1 MRIKE
6 SKYLSSLAKEANMT
20 EEQLSKALINELV
33 SRELICDDVANY
45 GNLLL
50 ECFEPDIQVSDVV
63 GLLNSI
69 GIKDVKSNHIT
80 WLVFMKII
88 GDGDCPDCGCE
99 MVTEDADY
107 RYTGGDGYST
117 PLEYESIWEEKV
129 CRNCGKKIII
139 EK

>member
-6 SKYLSSLAKEANMT
+6 SKYLSRLAKEANMT
-20 EEQLSKALINELV
+20 EKQLSETLVNELV
-33 SRELICDDVANY
+33 NRKLVSDDVTNY

-50 ECFEPDIQVSDVV
+50 DCFDPDIQVSDVV

-69 GIKDVKSNHIT
+69 GIKDVKSKHIT
-80 WLVFMKII
+80 WLAFMKII

-99 MVTEDADY
+99 MVIEDADY

-117 PLEYESIWEEKV
+117 PLEFETIYEKKF
-129 CRNCGKKIII
+129 CRNCGKYIHV
-139 EK
+139 ER

>member
-20 EEQLSKALINELV
+20 EDQLSKALINELV
-33 SRELICDDVANY
+33 NRELVSDDVSNY

-117 PLEYESIWEEKV
+117 PLEFETTWEKKF
-129 CRNCGKKIII
+129 CRNCGKIIYVDR
-139 EK
+139 